1 MVSRGG
7 EGGKET
13 PRLVVVVVAAE
24 WGLASCLSGVLSQ
37 AVVSSPTSDLLGAEL
52 TPPWPK
58 FIYRSSDTQP
68 LGP

>member
-7 EGGKET
+7 GGGEGDT
-13 PRLVVVVVAAE
+13 PPGGGGSGSRVGAGQLPL
-24 WGLASCLSGVLSQ
+24 WRPFPGSGVH
-37 AVVSSPTSDLLGAEL
+37 PTSDLLGAEL

>member
-1 MVSRGG
+1 M
-7 EGGKET
+7 
-13 PRLVVVVVAAE
+13 VVVVAAE